1 MAASPDPAALS
12 VELAAVPPSGVPVA
26 VRADAERLGLSGGGG
41 AGGRGDEFELLGPVS
56 LDGRIERLSGEGFR
70 LRGRLGGS
78 ARLDCVRC
86 LDPVEIPL
94 AEALDLVYLPGAPA
108 ASGRD
113 SGGGR
118 EPGGAPANGGPA
130 APAGGETALDA
141 EDLNVSFYAGDR
153 LELAE
158 TLREQVHLALPVKP
172 LCSPSCRGLCASC
185 GANRNSEAE
194 CRCAAAPPPG
204 GSTGLAALR
213 DLPGFDGLDGL
224 DGPGGPGGRAA
235 AR

>member
-1 MAASPDPAALS
+1 MTASPDPAALS
-12 VELAAVPPSGVPVA
+12 VELASVPPSGAPVA
-26 VRADAERLGLSGGGG
+26 VRADAERLGLTGREGNARNGDARDG
-41 AGGRGDEFELLGPVS
+41 NARGDDFELVGSVR
-56 LDGRIERLSGEGFR
+56 LDGRLERLSGDGFR
-70 LRGRLGGS
+70 LRGQLGGS

-94 AEALDLVYLPGAPA
+94 AEALALVYLPGASA
-108 ASGRD
+108 VSD
-113 SGGGR
+113 R
-118 EPGGAPANGGPA
+118 EPGGAPATGA
-130 APAGGETALDA
+130 SAPAGAETALDA
-141 EDLNVSFYAGDR
+141 EDLNVSFYASDR

-185 GANRNSEAE
+185 GANRNSGAG
-194 CRCAAAPPPG
+194 CGCADAPSPR

-213 DLPGFDGLDGL
+213 DLPGLA
-224 DGPGGPGGRAA
+224 GRPA

>member
-1 MAASPDPAALS
+1 M
-12 VELAAVPPSGVPVA
+12 PPSGVPVA
-26 VRADAERLGLSGGGG
+26 VRADAERLGLSGGDGP
-41 AGGRGDEFELLGPVS
+41 GGRGDEFELLGPVS

-94 AEALDLVYLPGAPA
+94 AEALDLVYLPGASA
-108 ASGRD
+108 ASGREPGGGRE

-141 EDLNVSFYAGDR
+141 EDLNVSFYASDR

-194 CRCAAAPPPG
+194 CRCAADPPPR

-213 DLPGFDGLDGL
+213 DLPDF
-224 DGPGGPGGRAA
+224 GGPGGRPA

>member
-1 MAASPDPAALS
+1 MTASPDPAALS
-12 VELAAVPPSGVPVA
+12 VELASVPPSGAPVA
-26 VRADAERLGLSGGGG
+26 VRADAKRLGLTGREGNARNGDARDG
-41 AGGRGDEFELLGPVS
+41 NARGDDFELVGSVR
-56 LDGRIERLSGEGFR
+56 LDGRLERLSGDGFR
-70 LRGRLGGS
+70 LRGQLGGS

-94 AEALDLVYLPGAPA
+94 AEALDLVYLPGASA
-108 ASGRD
+108 VSD
-113 SGGGR
+113 R
-118 EPGGAPANGGPA
+118 EPGGAPAVGASAAAGA
-130 APAGGETALDA
+130 SAPAGAETALDA
-141 EDLNVSFYAGDR
+141 EDLNVSFYASDR

-185 GANRNSEAE
+185 GANRNAGAE
-194 CRCAAAPPPG
+194 CGCADAPSPR

-213 DLPGFDGLDGL
+213 DLPGLA
-224 DGPGGPGGRAA
+224 GRPA

>member
-1 MAASPDPAALS
+1 MTASPDPGALS
-12 VELAAVPPSGVPVA
+12 VELAAVPPSGAPVA
-26 VRADAERLGLSGGGG
+26 VRADAERLGLSGGGP
-41 AGGRGDEFELLGPVS
+41 GGRGDEFELLGPVS

-78 ARLDCVRC
+78 ARLDCARC

-108 ASGRD
+108 GSD
-113 SGGGR
+113 L
-118 EPGGAPANGGPA
+118 EPGGAPANGGA
-130 APAGGETALDA
+130 SAPAGGETALDA
-141 EDLNVSFYAGDR
+141 EDLNVSFYASDR

-172 LCSPSCRGLCASC
+172 LCSASCRGLCASC

-194 CRCAAAPPPG
+194 CRCAADPPPR

-213 DLPGFDGLDGL
+213 DLPNI
-224 DGPGGPGGRAA
+224 GGPGGRAA

>member
-1 MAASPDPAALS
+1 MTASPDPAALS
-12 VELAAVPPSGVPVA
+12 VELASVPPSGAPVA
-26 VRADAERLGLSGGGG
+26 VRADAERLGLTGREGN
-41 AGGRGDEFELLGPVS
+41 ARGDDFELVGSVR
-56 LDGRIERLSGEGFR
+56 LDGRLERLSGDGFR
-70 LRGRLGGS
+70 LRGQLGGS

-94 AEALDLVYLPGAPA
+94 AEALDLVYLPGASA
-108 ASGRD
+108 VSD
-113 SGGGR
+113 R
-118 EPGGAPANGGPA
+118 EPGGAPAVGASAAAGA
-130 APAGGETALDA
+130 SAPAGAETALDA
-141 EDLNVSFYAGDR
+141 EDLNVSFYASDR

-185 GANRNSEAE
+185 GANRNSGAG
-194 CRCAAAPPPG
+194 CGCADAPSPR

-213 DLPGFDGLDGL
+213 NLPGLA
-224 DGPGGPGGRAA
+224 GRPA

>member
-1 MAASPDPAALS
+1 MTASLDPAALS
-12 VELAAVPPSGVPVA
+12 VELASVPPSGAPVA
-26 VRADAERLGLSGGGG
+26 VRADAERLGF
-41 AGGRGDEFELLGPVS
+41 AGREGNARNADDFELVGSVR
-56 LDGRIERLSGEGFR
+56 LDGRLERLSGDGFR

-94 AEALDLVYLPGAPA
+94 AEALDLVYLPGASA
-108 ASGRD
+108 VSE
-113 SGGGR
+113 R
-118 EPGGAPANGGPA
+118 EPGGAPANGGS

-141 EDLNVSFYAGDR
+141 EDLNVSFYASDR

-185 GANRNSEAE
+185 GANRNSGAE
-194 CRCAAAPPPG
+194 CGCAAAPSPG

-213 DLPGFDGLDGL
+213 DLPGF
-224 DGPGGPGGRAA
+224 GGRPA

>member
-1 MAASPDPAALS
+1 M
-12 VELAAVPPSGVPVA
+12 A
-26 VRADAERLGLSGGGG
+26 VRADAKRLGLTGREGNARNGN
-41 AGGRGDEFELLGPVS
+41 ARGDDFELVGSVR
-56 LDGRIERLSGEGFR
+56 LDGRLERLSGEGFR

-94 AEALDLVYLPGAPA
+94 AEALDLVYLPGASAVP
-108 ASGRD
+108 D
-113 SGGGR
+113 R
-118 EPGGAPANGGPA
+118 EPGGAPAGA
-130 APAGGETALDA
+130 SAPAGGEAALDA
-141 EDLNVSFYAGDR
+141 EDLNVSFYTSDR

-185 GANRNSEAE
+185 GANRNSGAE
-194 CRCAAAPPPG
+194 CGCADAPSPR
-204 GSTGLAALR
+204 GSTGLAALL
-213 DLPGFDGLDGL
+213 DLPGLA
-224 DGPGGPGGRAA
+224 GRPA

>member
-26 VRADAERLGLSGGGG
+26 VRADAERLGLSGGDG

-94 AEALDLVYLPGAPA
+94 AEALDLVYLPGAPT
-108 ASGRD
+108 ASD
-113 SGGGR
+113 R
-118 EPGGAPANGGPA
+118 EPGGAS

-194 CRCAAAPPPG
+194 CRCAAAPPPRR
-204 GSTGLAALR
+204 STGLAALR
-213 DLPGFDGLDGL
+213 DLPGLGGF
-224 DGPGGPGGRAA
+224 GGPGGRAA